1 MNNPQNPKVFISHAS
16 DDKDRFVI
24 DFATKLRSNGVDAW
38 VDQWEIN
45 VGDSLID
52 KIFEQGISE
61 ADAFIIVLSNSSI
74 QKPWVR
80 EELNAASIKRIEKN
94 TKVIPIIIDKGLD
107 IPEVLRTTVWE
118 TIEDINSYD
127 QSLKKILASIYG
139 VYEKPELGSKPAYA
153 ISAIEVEGLST
164 IDSAIF
170 KAIGDE
176 VFNIESE
183 HLDTSILTKI
193 IDQLDISEE
202 DMVDSLEILEN
213 EYLLE
218 QTKFLN
224 SQLPMIQLKYYGVL
238 KYAEHFI
245 ENFSTI
251 YHSIISLIMNGDLSY
266 SQRYAA
272 KLNCSNVLTNA
283 LVEYFDSQGYVNTHN
298 ALSHGIGIFDV
309 TASGKRFFRQQLEKD
324 I

>member
-1 MNNPQNPKVFISHAS
+1 MKTPKIFISHAS

-45 VGDSLID
+45 IGDSLID

-61 ADAFIIVLSNSSI
+61 ADAFIIVLSHSSI

-80 EELNAASIKRIEKN
+80 EELNVASIKRIEKS
-94 TKVIPIIIDKGLD
+94 TKVIPVIIDVGLEV
-107 IPEVLRTTVWE
+107 PEVLRTTVWE
-118 TIEDINSYD
+118 TIEDINSYE

-139 VYEKPELGSKPAYA
+139 VYEKPELGNKPAYA
-153 ISAIEVEGLST
+153 MGTVEVEGLSVL
-164 IDSAIF
+164 DSTIF
-170 KAIGDE
+170 KALGDE
-176 VFNIESE
+176 VFNTGSAHIDAPLLARIIAQIE
-183 HLDTSILTKI
+183 
-193 IDQLDISEE
+193 ISEE
-202 DMVDSLEILEN
+202 DMIDSLEILEN

-245 ENFSTI
+245 ENFPTI
-251 YHSIISLIMNGDLSY
+251 YHNIISLIMNGDLSY
-266 SQRYAA
+266 AQDYAS
-272 KLNCSNVLTNA
+272 KLNCSKVLINA

-298 ALSHGIGIFDV
+298 ALSHGIGIFGV
-309 TASGKRFFRQQLEKD
+309 TALGKRFFRQQLEKSNA
-324 I
+324 